1 MCARV
6 DTTIKKLA
14 RDYCVVAETQ
24 WSRTREIFYLL
35 RTDAVRQF
43 LVKYNL
49 FSRRCVTEHG
59 CGKFLCRSHGCDASL
74 SSVLRKRRVLCVL
87 RRGGRCFAGSVDTC
101 AIVAK
106 QCSYHQEQLLSDLQS
121 AAEKEEA
128 EREELKKKQEKER
141 SSLLESERKTRS
153 DAEKVSRVLP
163 EKFLGQATIIHGSPH
178 AAESIGK
185 VLNFKIS
192 FHDFEEVL
200 NLAKM
205 YIRYWKS
212 MGILNGKETSSI
224 WAEFSWRQ
232 NTSIDYAVLC
242 SVKNWVSW
250 VRISENEEKQWR
262 WTFKLV
268 LKRCWKWFSKM
279 CVNPDY

>member
-24 WSRTREIFYLL
+24 WSRMREIFYLL

-43 LVKYNL
+43 LVKYL

-163 EKFLGQATIIHGSPH
+163 EKFLGHATIIHGSPH

-205 YIRYWKS
+205 SIRYWKKYGNS
-212 MGILNGKETSSI
+212 KWKRNLKYMSRIFLKAKHFH
-224 WAEFSWRQ
+224 W
-232 NTSIDYAVLC
+232 LC
-242 SVKNWVSW
+242 SAVQCEKLSFM
-250 VRISENEEKQWR
+250 SENFRKWR
-262 WTFKLV
+262 KTMV
-268 LKRCWKWFSKM
+268 LN
-279 CVNPDY
+279 V

>member
-43 LVKYNL
+43 LVKYL

-163 EKFLGQATIIHGSPH
+163 EKFLGQATIIHGSH
-178 AAESIGK
+178 AMLKA
-185 VLNFKIS
+185 L
-192 FHDFEEVL
+192 
-200 NLAKM
+200 
-205 YIRYWKS
+205 
-212 MGILNGKETSSI
+212 
-224 WAEFSWRQ
+224 
-232 NTSIDYAVLC
+232 
-242 SVKNWVSW
+242 
-250 VRISENEEKQWR
+250 EK
-262 WTFKLV
+262 
-268 LKRCWKWFSKM
+268 
-279 CVNPDY
+279 Y